1 MMSRSLLVAFAAL
14 SSLAEAHNCRPTAVS
29 TTLIT
34 TTAAPTTTTAE
45 ATTSTTIS
53 VCTATETPSLLV
65 KNGNFEGPP
74 PSTEHW
80 SLLHKDN
87 SWINVG
93 GVSNDFSYSLGF
105 GTGSFTDDYVY
116 QEIDAGCIIPD
127 TEYELSGWVGFNK
140 ASSVGSSGCHDAR
153 LACSFGEDGAFAGLG
168 DKLQASDAVNGAS
181 GFKRITATCQ
191 WTEEQLAQGHARVL
205 FNFRCTQNFGWIDN
219 IKFDFKTYDPE
230 RR

>member
-14 SSLAEAHNCRPTAVS
+14 SSLAEALNCRPTAAS

-34 TTAAPTTTTAE
+34 TTATPTTTTAE
-45 ATTSTTIS
+45 ASTSTTIS

-80 SLLHKDN
+80 SLLNKDG
-87 SWINVG
+87 SWISVG
-93 GVSNDFSYSLGF
+93 GISNDYSYSLGF
-105 GTGSFTDDYVY
+105 GTGSFTDGYIY
-116 QEIDAGCIIPD
+116 QEIDAGCLIPN
-127 TEYELSGWVGFNK
+127 TEYELSGWVGFNM
-140 ASSVGSSGCHDAR
+140 GTPLEQMGCHDAR

-168 DKLQASDAVNGAS
+168 DKLQASDAVYALN

-205 FNFRCTQNFGWIDN
+205 FNFRCTGNFGWIDN
-219 IKFDFKTYDPE
+219 IKFDFKTHDPE

>member
-1 MMSRSLLVAFAAL
+1 MS
-14 SSLAEAHNCRPTAVS
+14 PITVS

-65 KNGNFEGPP
+65 KSGDFNGPP

-80 SLLHKDN
+80 SLLHKGN
-87 SWINVG
+87 SWISVG
-93 GVSNDFSYSLGF
+93 GISNDWTHSLNF
-105 GTGSFTDDYVY
+105 GTGSSTDDYIY
-116 QEIDAGCIIPD
+116 QEIDAGCLIPN
-127 TEYELSGWVGFNK
+127 TEYELSGWVSFNK
-140 ASSVGSSGCHDAR
+140 ASPLGESGCHDGR

-168 DKLQASDAVNGAS
+168 DKLQAADAVNGGT

-191 WTEEQLAQGHARVL
+191 WTEEQLALGYARVL
-205 FNFRCTQNFGWIDN
+205 FNFWCTQNFGWIDN
-219 IKFDFKTYDPE
+219 IKFDFKRHDPE

>member
-1 MMSRSLLVAFAAL
+1 MSRSLLVTFVVL
-14 SSLAEAHNCRPTAVS
+14 SSFTEAHKCRPITVS

-45 ATTSTTIS
+45 ATTSTTSTTIS
-53 VCTATETPSLLV
+53 VCTATETPSILV
-65 KNGNFEGPP
+65 KNGDFNGPL

-87 SWINVG
+87 SWLSVG
-93 GVSNDFSYSLGF
+93 GISNDWTHSLNF
-105 GTGSFTDDYVY
+105 GTRSFTDDYIY
-116 QEIDAGCIIPD
+116 QEIRRQ
-127 TEYELSGWVGFNK
+127 LSN
-140 ASSVGSSGCHDAR
+140 SQYRSGCHDAR

-168 DKLQASDAVNGAS
+168 DKLQAADAVNGGT

-191 WTEEQLAQGHARVL
+191 WTEEQLALGYARVL
-205 FNFRCTQNFGWIDN
+205 FNFWCTQNFGWIDN
-219 IKFDFKTYDPE
+219 IKFDFKRHDPE